1 MVVPASFVFFT
12 ESGRAAFLLASDAI
26 KGIGLVPFSAAVRA
40 LASII
45 DIQLLLAQVASVV
58 EVREEVL
65 DNQSARKRIKC
76 EN

>member
-12 ESGRAAFLLASDAI
+12 ESGHTAFLLASDAI

-40 LASII
+40 LASIV
-45 DIQLLLAQVASVV
+45 DIQLLLAQVTSVV
-58 EVREEVL
+58 KVREEVL
-65 DNQSARKRIKC
+65 DNQSGRKRIKC